1 MSAEHGVYV
10 ELLPKGKIKRD
21 LAGVSGEVSL
31 EGTTVSDEVILFS
44 ELSFGPY
51 AVVVDLIRFQA
62 KAILK
67 HDDHGG
73 LADMT
78 EPCSTPW
85 RIWYLLWRRNSL
97 CMGPCSA
104 YSWKMKYQRMTGLP
118 CIPFWPAGRSLP
130 F

>member
-51 AVVVDLIRFQA
+51 AVVV
-62 KAILK
+62 
-67 HDDHGG
+67 
-73 LADMT
+73 
-78 EPCSTPW
+78 
-85 RIWYLLWRRNSL
+85 
-97 CMGPCSA
+97 
-104 YSWKMKYQRMTGLP
+104 
-118 CIPFWPAGRSLP
+118 
-130 F
+130 